1 MPPETIKEHNDA
13 MDKVFGKGPGPGKS
27 FSREEFEPVATEIF
41 QIPKIFRDMLFT
53 RIESLQGSKG
63 LPQVN
68 GKPSVNR

>member
-27 FSREEFEPVATEIF
+27 LSREDFEPVATEIF

-53 RIESLQGSKG
+53 RIESL
-63 LPQVN
+63 
-68 GKPSVNR
+68 